1 MQAPPGEITRH
12 NARFG
17 PMVERLISR
26 MARYKPGYG
35 MTTDERID
43 ERVISSYFV
52 CKICE
57 KGYRDRT
64 DLIEHLRTEHE
75 ILELASYTAN
85 TMAAE
90 QERDKI
96 AGEFRRRFE
105 LLKRQ
110 LAGHE
115 AER

>member
-1 MQAPPGEITRH
+1 
-12 NARFG
+12 
-17 PMVERLISR
+17 

-35 MTTDERID
+35 MGTDD
-43 ERVISSYFV
+43 MAAGSYIS
-52 CKICE
+52 CKICG
-57 KGYRDRT
+57 KDFRDRT

-90 QERDKI
+90 QERDRT

-105 LLKRQ
+105 LLKRE

-115 AER
+115 AGR

>member
-1 MQAPPGEITRH
+1 MKTE
-12 NARFG
+12 
-17 PMVERLISR
+17 ERR
-26 MARYKPGYG
+26 
-35 MTTDERID
+35 D
-43 ERVISSYFV
+43 SSYLT

-57 KGYRDRT
+57 KDSRDRS

-75 ILELASYTAN
+75 ILELASYAAA

-90 QERDKI
+90 QERDRM
-96 AGEFRRRFE
+96 AGEFRRRFD
-105 LLKRQ
+105 LLKRE